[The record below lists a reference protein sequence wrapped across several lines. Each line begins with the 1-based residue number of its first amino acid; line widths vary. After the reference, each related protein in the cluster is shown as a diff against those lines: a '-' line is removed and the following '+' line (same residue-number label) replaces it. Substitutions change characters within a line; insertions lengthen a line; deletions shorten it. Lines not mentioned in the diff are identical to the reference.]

1 MYNWREYMNIK
12 TLLTLSIVLL
22 IIPAAYG
29 QADSSRNFHLSAYA
43 EAYFSVDS
51 KKSGYDRL
59 PYYYYSHTTLRK
71 PEINLAYLKARYKGD
86 AFRAN
91 LAIAAGTYTKEN
103 IGRYVDLFEANAGL
117 KLSSKHNLWLD
128 AGVFP
133 SHIGFESAVSADCPT
148 LSRSIMAENSPYYES
163 GAKLTW
169 NDERWLVSLLY
180 LNGWQNFKEWQT
192 PAIGLQ
198 LNYKINSATVINY
211 SNFIGLGEYN
221 VIKRNYHDLYMTYS
235 PAQGLITAGLDI
247 GIDQSRHINGGI
259 WWTPVLIARLPVGK
273 NSFALRGEYIHDPNS
288 EVLIYMYPAGFP
300 PDQVF
305 AFSFNYDRKL
315 FGKMWFRTEIK
326 KLSGKDMLNDS
337 NRWIFLSSLAVK
349 LD

>member
-1 MYNWREYMNIK
+1 MNIK

-29 QADSSRNFHLSAYA
+29 QTDSSRNFHLSAYA

-59 PYYYYSHTTLRK
+59 PYYYYSHTTLSK
-71 PEINLAYLKARYKGD
+71 PEINLAYLKATYNGD
-86 AFRAN
+86 VFRAN

-117 KLSSKHNLWLD
+117 KLISKHNLWLD

-163 GAKLTW
+163 GAKITCSQ
-169 NDERWLVSLLY
+169 DRWLVSLLY

-192 PAIGLQ
+192 PAVGLQ

-235 PAQGLITAGLDI
+235 PARGLNLTAGLDI

-259 WWTPVLIARLPVGK
+259 WWTPVLIARLPVGNK
-273 NSFALRGEYIHDPNS
+273 NSFALRGEYIHDPNN
-288 EVLIYMYPAGFP
+288 EVLRYIYVIGIPPASLSS
-300 PDQVF
+300 
-305 AFSFNYDRKL
+305 FSFNYDRKL
-315 FGKMWFRTEIK
+315 FGKIWFRTEIK
-326 KLSGKDMLNDS
+326 KLSGKDTHNDS

>member
-1 MYNWREYMNIK
+1 MNIK

-29 QADSSRNFHLSAYA
+29 QTDSSRNFHLSAYA
-43 EAYFSVDS
+43 EAYFSMDS
-51 KKSGYDRL
+51 KKSGFDRL
-59 PYYYYSHTTLRK
+59 PYYYYNHTTLSK
-71 PEINLAYLKARYKGD
+71 PDINLAFVKAAYAMERW
-86 AFRAN
+86 RTN
-91 LAIAAGTYTKEN
+91 LAVAAGSYAKEN
-103 IGRYVDLFEANAGL
+103 IGGYVDLFEANAGL
-117 KLSSKHNLWLD
+117 KLSSKQNLWLD

-192 PAIGLQ
+192 PAVGLQ
-198 LNYKINSATVINY
+198 LNYKINTTTVINY
-211 SNFIGLGEYN
+211 SNFITLGNYDD
-221 VIKRNYHDLYMTYS
+221 IQRNYHNLYMTYN
-235 PAQGLITAGLDI
+235 PAKGLNLTAGFDI
-247 GIDQSRHINGGI
+247 GIDRSRYVKDGT
-259 WWTPVLIARLPVGK
+259 WWTPVLIARLPIGNT
-273 NSFALRGEYIHDPNS
+273 NSFALRCEYIHDPNS
-288 EVLIYMYPAGFP
+288 EVLRYMYSIGFP

-349 LD
+349 LE